1 MKGIFKGIPQRGTT
15 GLKIS
20 AAAGWIN
27 TAARN
32 NPFLRARQMVQTLKG
47 LAVVFPPGGM
57 IPSGFNKK
65 FLVQQS
71 SS

>member
-1 MKGIFKGIPQRGTT
+1 
-15 GLKIS
+15 
-20 AAAGWIN
+20 
-27 TAARN
+27 
-32 NPFLRARQMVQTLKG
+32 MVQTLKG